1 LNSQKIISLY
11 IGALMNLLKKLSVKF
26 KILLIPVVG
35 SIGFIF
41 YLSISMYT
49 SNSTLDLLNNAQNV
63 RFPLL
68 QISERNLVL
77 LDKIKK
83 TLSDAVT
90 EGETELLDE
99 ADKMAAQIKTNFNKR
114 VGVDDQTITYIVRL
128 NKLFDSYYKVAN
140 KISREMA
147 DGTADFSTI
156 ANRSKAMSEQ
166 LSLLQKEL
174 NRFQSSQMKSFT
186 NAFEQVNEQTT
197 TTTNIG
203 IAVAIITILL
213 LFAVAISIS
222 SAIRLNL
229 KKVVDSLKDIAQEN
243 GDLTVRIKTNSED
256 EIGELVFWFNSF
268 MDKLQDAIRQIVDT
282 AKPLSKTV
290 HTVDKLSESSK
301 NSAEQQKDTVDQSLL
316 SVNEMSQ
323 SVDSITG
330 NASDAAEAAKQAKAE
345 AEKGHEVVNYTKA
358 GIQKLADNVSESAK
372 AILKLQED
380 TNQVN
385 QVLDVIKSIADQTN
399 LLALNAAIEAA
410 RAGEQGRGF
419 AVVADE
425 VRSLA
430 SRTQDSTKEINL
442 IIVKLQEAAQSA
454 VLSMESSKSMV
465 DSSVASANEAGE
477 SLSAISE
484 TVNVI
489 LDMNSQIAVAT
500 EEQHQI
506 STLMVAH
513 VEDIQQR
520 AEEASDVSGKM
531 NEVSHNLSNLV
542 AEQEKITK
550 LFKV

>member
-1 LNSQKIISLY
+1 
-11 IGALMNLLKKLSVKF
+11 MNFLKKLSVKF

-41 YLSISMYT
+41 YLSVSMYT
-49 SNSTLDLLNNAQNV
+49 SSIAFELLNNAQNV

-83 TLSDAVT
+83 KLSDAVT
-90 EGETELLDE
+90 EGESELLDE
-99 ADKMAAQIKTNFNKR
+99 ADKMADQITTNFNKR
-114 VGVDDQTITYIVRL
+114 VGVDAQTIDYIIRL
-128 NKLFDSYYKVAN
+128 NKLFDSYYKLAN
-140 KISREMA
+140 EISSEMVK
-147 DGTADFSTI
+147 GTADFSTI
-156 ANRSKAMSEQ
+156 SNRSKVMSEQ
-166 LSLLQKEL
+166 LLLLQKEL
-174 NRFQSSQMKSFT
+174 NKFQSEQMTSFT
-186 NAFEQVNEQTT
+186 NAFEQVNEQATA
-197 TTTNIG
+197 TTNIG
-203 IAVAIITILL
+203 ISVAIITIML
-213 LFAVAISIS
+213 LFIVAISIS
-222 SAIRLNL
+222 GAIRHNL

-243 GDLTVRIKTNSED
+243 GDLTVRIETNSKD

-268 MDKLQDAIRQIVDT
+268 MDKLQHAIKQIVDT
-282 AKPLSKTV
+282 GKPLSKTAS
-290 HTVDKLSESSK
+290 TVDKLSESSK
-301 NSAEQQKDTVDQSLL
+301 TSAEQQKDTVGQSLL

-323 SVDSITG
+323 SVASITG
-330 NASDAAEAAKQAKAE
+330 NASDAAEAAQQAKAE
-345 AEKGHEVVNYTKA
+345 AEKGHKVVNHTIS
-358 GIQKLADNVSESAK
+358 GIQDLANNVSESAT

-425 VRSLA
+425 VRNLA
-430 SRTQDSTKEINL
+430 SRTQDSTKEINQ
-442 IIVKLQEAAQSA
+442 IIVQLQEAAQSA
-454 VLSMESSKSMV
+454 VLTMESSKSMV
-465 DSSVASANEAGE
+465 DSSVSSANEAGE
-477 SLSAISE
+477 SLSAIAE
-484 TVNVI
+484 TVNII

-506 STLMVAH
+506 STLMVSH
-513 VEDIQQR
+513 VENIQQR
-520 AEEASDVSGKM
+520 AEESSDVSGKM
-531 NEVSHNLSNLV
+531 NEVSHNLSSLV

>member
-1 LNSQKIISLY
+1 MSF
-11 IGALMNLLKKLSVKF
+11 LKKLSVKF

-49 SNSTLDLLNNAQNV
+49 SSSALNLLNNAQNV

-77 LDKIKK
+77 LDKLKK
-83 TLSDAVT
+83 TLSDAVA
-90 EGETELLDE
+90 EGEAELLDE
-99 ADKMAAQIKTNFNKR
+99 ADKMAAQIKTNFKKR
-114 VGVDDQTITYIVRL
+114 EGVDTQTIDSILRL
-128 NKLFDSYYKVAN
+128 DKLFDSYYQLAN
-140 KISREMA
+140 EISFEMVE
-147 DGTADFSTI
+147 GTADFSTI
-156 ANRSKAMSEQ
+156 SKRSKAMSEHI
-166 LSLLQKEL
+166 LLLQKEL
-174 NRFQSSQMKSFT
+174 NQFQKEQMKSFT
-186 NAFEQVNEQTT
+186 SAFKQVNEQSTA
-197 TTTNIG
+197 TTNVG
-203 IAVAIITILL
+203 IAVAIITIVI
-213 LFAVAISIS
+213 LFTVAISIS
-222 SAIRLNL
+222 NAIRHNL

-243 GDLTVRIKTNSED
+243 GDLTVRIESNSED
-256 EIGELVFWFNSF
+256 EIGQLVFWFNSF
-268 MDKLQDAIRQIVDT
+268 MEKLQHTIKKIVDT
-282 AKPLSKTV
+282 AKPLGETAS
-290 HTVDKLSESSK
+290 TVDKLSATSK
-301 NSAEQQKDTVDQSLL
+301 HSAEQQKDTVDQSLL

-323 SVDSITG
+323 SVASITG
-330 NASDAAEAAKQAKAE
+330 NASDAAEAAKQAMAE
-345 AEKGHEVVNYTKA
+345 AEKGHKVVNYTKS
-358 GIQKLADNVSESAK
+358 GIQKLADNVSESAS
-372 AILKLQED
+372 AILKLQKD

-430 SRTQDSTKEINL
+430 SRTQDSTKEINQ
-442 IIVKLQEAAQSA
+442 IIVQLQDAAQSA
-454 VLSMESSKSMV
+454 VLTMESSKSMV

-477 SLSAISE
+477 SLSTITE
-484 TVNVI
+484 TVNII

-500 EEQHQI
+500 EQQLQI
-506 STLMVAH
+506 STLMVSH

-531 NEVSHNLSNLV
+531 NEVSHNLSDLV
-542 AEQEKITK
+542 FAQEEITK